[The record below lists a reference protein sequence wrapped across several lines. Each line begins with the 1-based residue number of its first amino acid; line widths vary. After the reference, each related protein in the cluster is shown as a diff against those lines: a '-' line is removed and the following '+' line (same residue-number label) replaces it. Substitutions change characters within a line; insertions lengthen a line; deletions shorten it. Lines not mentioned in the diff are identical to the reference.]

1 MASDLMVIGLKRHL
15 IGQEDRANYE
25 DYSWSRVRQK
35 EIKFCIA
42 FDTQLEVVL
51 IATLLTV

>member
-1 MASDLMVIGLKRHL
+1 MASDLMVIGLKRHR

-35 EIKFCIA
+35 EIKFWIA

-51 IATLLTV
+51 ITMLLTV

>member
-1 MASDLMVIGLKRHL
+1 MVIGFKRHL

-35 EIKFCIA
+35 EIKFWIA

-51 IATLLTV
+51 ITTLLTV